1 MMYDAVSEIGSEY
14 LTLYGLGNDKSDG
27 TVRGVGASVYLITQR
42 KEVRLVVYLKGD
54 SIVSTSLVAATL
66 SICLE

>member
-1 MMYDAVSEIGSEY
+1 MMHDAVSEIGSEY

-42 KEVRLVVYLKGD
+42 KQVRLVVYLVGD
-54 SIVSTSLVAATL
+54 CIVSAALTAAAI
-66 SICLE
+66 SVCLE